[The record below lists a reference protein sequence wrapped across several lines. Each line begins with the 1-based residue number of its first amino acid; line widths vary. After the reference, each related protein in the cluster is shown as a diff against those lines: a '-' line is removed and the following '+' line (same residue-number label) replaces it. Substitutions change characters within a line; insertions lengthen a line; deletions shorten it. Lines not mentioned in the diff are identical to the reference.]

1 MKNAKTTFVLVCAVL
16 STLIVSAQTP
26 PPIYPLLSVTRV
38 VVKADRVAEWRDVE
52 TLYSEAYK
60 KGGGPWRRIY
70 QARTGNVN
78 EFLVIAPLAS
88 LADLDGQGVT
98 AKGAS
103 ETDLARW
110 SARRNQ
116 CVESATTTYE
126 RQVPDASVNLPGASL
141 PTLLVET
148 RFRVKQGMGEDFANF
163 VRTESIPTFK
173 KAGVGLFVLR
183 RTEYGGSRNLYIVRR
198 GATKFAELEG
208 NIIEKTLGKEGAAKY
223 FAKSSSLLTDSE
235 SRIYVYQPAISYAG
249 Q

>member
-1 MKNAKTTFVLVCAVL
+1 MKNAKTIVVLVCVLL
-16 STLIVSAQTP
+16 STLIASAQTP
-26 PPIYPLLSVTRV
+26 PPIYPLLAVTTV

-60 KGGGPWRRIY
+60 KGGGLWRRIY
-70 QARTGNVN
+70 QTRTGNVN
-78 EFLVIAPLAS
+78 EFLVITQLAS
-88 LADLDGQGVT
+88 FADLDGQSAIV
-98 AKGAS
+98 KGAS

-116 CVESATTTYE
+116 CIESASTTYE
-126 RQVPDASVNLPGASL
+126 RLVPDTSINNPGASV
-141 PTLLVET
+141 PLLIVET
-148 RFRVKQGMGEDFANF
+148 TFRVKPGMGEDFVAF
-163 VRTESIPTFK
+163 VKTESMPVFK

-183 RTEYGGSRNLYIVRR
+183 RIEYGGSRNVYTMRR
-198 GATKFAELEG
+198 GAMKFAELEG

-223 FAKSSSLLTDSE
+223 FAKSATLVADAE